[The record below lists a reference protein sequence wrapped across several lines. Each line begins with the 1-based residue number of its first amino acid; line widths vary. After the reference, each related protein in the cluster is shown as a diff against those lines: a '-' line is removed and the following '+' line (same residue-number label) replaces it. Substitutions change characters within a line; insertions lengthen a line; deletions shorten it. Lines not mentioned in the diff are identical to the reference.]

1 MTATAK
7 KECVV
12 FPVLY
17 LDFGCFPVAE
27 PAENNAVPPKPVKK
41 GKNDTMKYILGPM
54 KLPFLILT
62 PMCILVGIST
72 AMWSGANVSAI
83 RIFLI
88 VVGAVCSHISVN
100 ALNEYH
106 DFKSGLDS
114 RTERTPFSGGSGTL
128 QERPDKATAALA
140 TGIISLL
147 LCFSIGM
154 YFVFTVGI
162 MLLPLGLLGI
172 ALIVFYTRWITKRP
186 IICLIAPGLAFGPLM
201 VLGTHFVLAGSYSLT
216 AFVASLVPGFLVSD
230 LLLLNQFPDVEADK
244 TVGRK
249 HLPILLGRK
258 NVARIY
264 VLFLAASYMPIII
277 GYLLGI
283 FPIHAF
289 IALATIVLAVKTSR
303 GVLRYSDE
311 IKNLVPYLGKNVI
324 IDLATPA
331 LLAIG
336 FMIASR

>member
-1 MTATAK
+1 
-7 KECVV
+7 
-12 FPVLY
+12 
-17 LDFGCFPVAE
+17 
-27 PAENNAVPPKPVKK
+27 
-41 GKNDTMKYILGPM
+41 MKYILGPM
-54 KLPFLILT
+54 KVPFLILT

-72 AMWSGANVSAI
+72 AMWSGSRVSVLSI
-83 RIFLI
+83 VLI
-88 VVGAVCSHISVN
+88 VIGAVCSHVSVN
-100 ALNEYH
+100 ALNEYY
-106 DFKSGLDS
+106 DWKSGLDS

-128 QERPDKATAALA
+128 QERPDKAGAALA

-162 MLLPLGLLGI
+162 WLLPLGLLGMT
-172 ALIVFYTRWITKRP
+172 LIVFYTQWITKRP

-201 VLGTHFVLAGSYSLT
+201 VLGTHFVLTGSYSWT
-216 AFVASLVPGFLVSD
+216 AFLASLVPGFLVSD
-230 LLLLNQFPDVEADK
+230 LLLLNQFPDVEADQ

-264 VLFLAASYMPIII
+264 ILFLAASYMPILV
-277 GYLLGI
+277 GYALGV
-283 FPIHAF
+283 FPVHVF
-289 IALATIVLAVKTSR
+289 IALASIALTIPTSR

-311 IKNLVPYLGKNVI
+311 MKSLVPYLGKNVI
-324 IDLATPA
+324 INLATPA

-336 FMIASR
+336 LMIAS

>member
-1 MTATAK
+1 
-7 KECVV
+7 
-12 FPVLY
+12 
-17 LDFGCFPVAE
+17 
-27 PAENNAVPPKPVKK
+27 
-41 GKNDTMKYILGPM
+41 MKV
-54 KLPFLILT
+54 PFLILT
-62 PMCILVGIST
+62 PMCILVGIAT
-72 AMWSGANVSAI
+72 AMSSRIHVSVAPI
-83 RIFLI
+83 VLI

-128 QERPDKATAALA
+128 QERPDKAPAALA

-154 YFVFTVGI
+154 YFVFTVGAL
-162 MLLPLGLLGI
+162 LLPLGLLGV

-186 IICLIAPGLAFGPLM
+186 IICLVAPGLAFGPLM
-201 VLGTHFVLAGSYSLT
+201 VLGTHFVLTGSYSWT
-216 AFVASLVPGFLVSD
+216 AFLASLVPGFLVSA
-230 LLLLNQFPDVEADK
+230 LLLLNQFPDMDADK
-244 TVGRK
+244 TVGRR
-249 HLPILLGRK
+249 HLVILLGRK

-264 VLFLAASYMPIII
+264 IFFLTASYVPIIL
-277 GYLLGI
+277 GYALGV
-283 FPIHAF
+283 FPVHVF
-289 IALATIVLAVKTSR
+289 IALATIVLAVHTSR

-311 IKNLVPYLGKNVI
+311 MKNLVPYLGKNVI

-336 FMIASR
+336 LMIASS

>member
-1 MTATAK
+1 
-7 KECVV
+7 
-12 FPVLY
+12 
-17 LDFGCFPVAE
+17 
-27 PAENNAVPPKPVKK
+27 
-41 GKNDTMKYILGPM
+41 MKV
-54 KLPFLILT
+54 PFLILT
-62 PMCILVGIST
+62 PMCILVGIAT
-72 AMWSGANVSAI
+72 AMWSGVHVSVAPI
-83 RIFLI
+83 VLI

-128 QERPDKATAALA
+128 QERPDKAPAALA

-154 YFVFTVGI
+154 YFVFTVGAL
-162 MLLPLGLLGI
+162 LLPLGLLGV

-186 IICLIAPGLAFGPLM
+186 IICLVAPGLAFGPLM
-201 VLGTHFVLAGSYSLT
+201 VLGTHFVLTGSYSWT
-216 AFVASLVPGFLVSD
+216 AFLASLVPGFLVSA
-230 LLLLNQFPDVEADK
+230 LLLLNQFPDMDADK
-244 TVGRK
+244 TVGRR
-249 HLPILLGRK
+249 HLVILLGRK

-264 VLFLAASYMPIII
+264 IFFLTASYVPIIL
-277 GYLLGI
+277 GYALGV
-283 FPIHAF
+283 FPVHVF
-289 IALATIVLAVKTSR
+289 IALATIVLAVHTSR

-311 IKNLVPYLGKNVI
+311 MKNLVPYLGKNVI

-336 FMIASR
+336 LMIASS

>member
-1 MTATAK
+1 
-7 KECVV
+7 
-12 FPVLY
+12 
-17 LDFGCFPVAE
+17 
-27 PAENNAVPPKPVKK
+27 
-41 GKNDTMKYILGPM
+41 MKYILGPM
-54 KLPFLILT
+54 KVPFLILT

-72 AMWSGANVSAI
+72 AMWSGSRVSVLSI
-83 RIFLI
+83 VLI
-88 VVGAVCSHISVN
+88 VIGAVCSHVSVN
-100 ALNEYH
+100 ALNEYY
-106 DFKSGLDS
+106 DWKSGLDS

-128 QERPDKATAALA
+128 QERPDKAGAALA

-162 MLLPLGLLGI
+162 WLLPLGLLGMT
-172 ALIVFYTRWITKRP
+172 LIVFYTQWITKRP

-201 VLGTHFVLAGSYSLT
+201 VLGTHFVLTGSYSWT
-216 AFVASLVPGFLVSD
+216 AFLASLVPGFLVSD
-230 LLLLNQFPDVEADK
+230 LLLLNQFPDVEADQ

-264 VLFLAASYMPIII
+264 ILFLAASYMPILV
-277 GYLLGI
+277 GYALGV
-283 FPIHAF
+283 FPVHVF
-289 IALATIVLAVKTSR
+289 IALASIALAIPTSR

-311 IKNLVPYLGKNVI
+311 MKSLVPYLGKNVI
-324 IDLATPA
+324 INLATPA

-336 FMIASR
+336 LMIAS

>member
-1 MTATAK
+1 
-7 KECVV
+7 
-12 FPVLY
+12 
-17 LDFGCFPVAE
+17 
-27 PAENNAVPPKPVKK
+27 
-41 GKNDTMKYILGPM
+41 MKYILGPM
-54 KLPFLILT
+54 KVPFLILT
-62 PMCILVGIST
+62 PMCILVGIAT
-72 AMWSGANVSAI
+72 AMWSGVHVSVAPI
-83 RIFLI
+83 VLI

-128 QERPDKATAALA
+128 QERPDKAPAALA

-154 YFVFTVGI
+154 YFVFTVGAL
-162 MLLPLGLLGI
+162 LLPLGLLGV

-186 IICLIAPGLAFGPLM
+186 IICLVAPGLAFGPLM
-201 VLGTHFVLAGSYSLT
+201 VLGTHFVLTGSYSWT
-216 AFVASLVPGFLVSD
+216 AFLASLVPGFLVSA
-230 LLLLNQFPDVEADK
+230 LLLLNQFPDMDADK
-244 TVGRK
+244 TVGRR
-249 HLPILLGRK
+249 HLVILLGRK

-264 VLFLAASYMPIII
+264 IFFLTASYVPIIL
-277 GYLLGI
+277 GYALGV
-283 FPIHAF
+283 FPVHVF
-289 IALATIVLAVKTSR
+289 IALATIVLAVHTSR

-311 IKNLVPYLGKNVI
+311 MKNLVPYLGKNVI

-336 FMIASR
+336 LMIASS

>member
-1 MTATAK
+1 VT
-7 KECVV
+7 
-12 FPVLY
+12 
-17 LDFGCFPVAE
+17 
-27 PAENNAVPPKPVKK
+27 PAKK
-41 GKNDTMKYILGPM
+41 GKNDTVKYILGPM

-72 AMWSGANVSAI
+72 AMWSGAHVSAASI
-83 RIFLI
+83 ILI
-88 VVGAVCSHISVN
+88 VVGAVCSHVSVN

-128 QERPDKATAALA
+128 QERPDKAGWALG

-162 MLLPLGLLGI
+162 LLLPLGLLGI
-172 ALIVFYTRWITKRP
+172 ALIVFYTQWITKRP
-186 IICLIAPGLAFGPLM
+186 LICLIAPGLAFGPLM
-201 VLGTHFVLAGSYSLT
+201 VLGTHFVLTGSYQWT
-216 AFVASLVPGFLVSD
+216 AFLASLVPGFLVSD
-230 LLLLNQFPDVEADK
+230 LLLLNQFPDMDADK

-249 HLPILLGRK
+249 HLVILLGRK

-264 VLFLAASYMPIII
+264 IFFLAASYMPIIL
-277 GYLLGI
+277 GYVLGI
-283 FPIHAF
+283 FPAHVL
-289 IALATIVLAVKTSR
+289 IALATIIIAVQTSR
-303 GVLRYSDE
+303 GVLKYSDE
-311 IKNLVPYLGKNVI
+311 MKRLVPYLGKNVI
-324 IDLATPA
+324 INLATPA

-336 FMIASR
+336 LMIASRR

>member
-1 MTATAK
+1 
-7 KECVV
+7 
-12 FPVLY
+12 
-17 LDFGCFPVAE
+17 
-27 PAENNAVPPKPVKK
+27 
-41 GKNDTMKYILGPM
+41 MKV
-54 KLPFLILT
+54 PFLILP
-62 PMCILVGIST
+62 PMCILVGIAT
-72 AMWSGANVSAI
+72 AMWSGVHVSVAPI
-83 RIFLI
+83 VLI

-128 QERPDKATAALA
+128 QERPDKAPAALA

-154 YFVFTVGI
+154 YFVFTVGAL
-162 MLLPLGLLGI
+162 LLPLGLLGV

-186 IICLIAPGLAFGPLM
+186 IICLVAPGLAFGPLM
-201 VLGTHFVLAGSYSLT
+201 VLGTHFVLTGSYSWT
-216 AFVASLVPGFLVSD
+216 AFLASLVPGFLVSA
-230 LLLLNQFPDVEADK
+230 LLLLNQFPDMDADK
-244 TVGRK
+244 TVGRR
-249 HLPILLGRK
+249 HLVILLGRK

-264 VLFLAASYMPIII
+264 IFFLTASYVPIIL
-277 GYLLGI
+277 GYALGV
-283 FPIHAF
+283 FPVHVF
-289 IALATIVLAVKTSR
+289 IALATIVLAVHTSR

-311 IKNLVPYLGKNVI
+311 MKNLVPYLGKNVI

-336 FMIASR
+336 LMIASS

>member
-1 MTATAK
+1 M
-7 KECVV
+7 

-27 PAENNAVPPKPVKK
+27 PTGNNAVPPKPVRRRK
-41 GKNDTMKYILGPM
+41 TSMKYVLGPM

-72 AMWSGANVSAI
+72 AMWSGANVSAV
-83 RIFLI
+83 RIILI
-88 VVGAVCSHISVN
+88 AVGAACSHISVN

-106 DFKSGLDS
+106 DFMSGLDS

-128 QERPDKATAALA
+128 QAYPDKATAALA

-147 LCFSIGM
+147 LCFAIGM

-201 VLGTHFVLAGSYSLT
+201 VLGTDFVLAGSY
-216 AFVASLVPGFLVSD
+216 
-230 LLLLNQFPDVEADK
+230 
-244 TVGRK
+244 
-249 HLPILLGRK
+249 
-258 NVARIY
+258 
-264 VLFLAASYMPIII
+264 
-277 GYLLGI
+277 
-283 FPIHAF
+283 
-289 IALATIVLAVKTSR
+289 
-303 GVLRYSDE
+303 
-311 IKNLVPYLGKNVI
+311 
-324 IDLATPA
+324 
-331 LLAIG
+331 
-336 FMIASR
+336 